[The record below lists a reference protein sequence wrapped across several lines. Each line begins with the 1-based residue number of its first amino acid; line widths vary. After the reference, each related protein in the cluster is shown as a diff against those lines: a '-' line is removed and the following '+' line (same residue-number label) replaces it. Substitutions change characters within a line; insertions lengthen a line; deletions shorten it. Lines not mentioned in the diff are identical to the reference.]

1 MLLVHTLSVRRAI
14 RPIIIVSLVVLAD
27 QLLKTWVKSHMFIS
41 QGIKVAGNWFLLE
54 FTENNGMAFGYEF
67 AGEYGKI
74 FLTLFRITA
83 VFGIALLIRY
93 CILNR
98 YSPGFV
104 VCLSLILAG
113 ALGNIIDSV
122 FYGVIYGYAPLL
134 HGRVVD
140 MLYFPIIQS
149 HYPEWFPGSGG
160 QEFTFFSPVF
170 NLADSS
176 ISIGVLWIL
185 AFQKNYLKTRRE
197 PAREDD
203 LNSEI
208 VEV

>member
-134 HGRVVD
+134 HGKVVD

-185 AFQKNYLKTRRE
+185 AFQKNYLKTRKE

>member
-149 HYPEWFPGSGG
+149 HYPEWFPGSSG

>member
-134 HGRVVD
+134 HGKVVD

>member
-1 MLLVHTLSVRRAI
+1 MLLVHILPVRRAT

-134 HGRVVD
+134 HGKVVD

-203 LNSEI
+203 MNSEI

>member
-134 HGRVVD
+134 HGKVVD

-149 HYPEWFPGSGG
+149 HYPEWFPGSSG

>member
-1 MLLVHTLSVRRAI
+1 M
-14 RPIIIVSLVVLAD
+14 VVLTD
-27 QLLKTWVKSHMFIS
+27 QILKTWVKSHMFVS
-41 QGIKVAGNWFLLE
+41 QGIRVLGNWFLLE

-74 FLTLFRITA
+74 FLTLFRIAA

-93 CILNR
+93 CLVNR
-98 YSPGFV
+98 YNMGLVF
-104 VCLSLILAG
+104 CLSLILAG

-149 HYPEWFPGSGG
+149 HYPEWVPGVGG

-176 ISIGVLWIL
+176 ISIGVIWIL
-185 AFQKNYLKTRRE
+185 AFQKNYLKNRRE
-197 PAREDD
+197 LVRDDD

>member
-149 HYPEWFPGSGG
+149 HYPEWFPGSSG
-160 QEFTFFSPVF
+160 QKFTFFSPVF

>member
-1 MLLVHTLSVRRAI
+1 MLLVHILPVRRAT

-203 LNSEI
+203 MNSEI